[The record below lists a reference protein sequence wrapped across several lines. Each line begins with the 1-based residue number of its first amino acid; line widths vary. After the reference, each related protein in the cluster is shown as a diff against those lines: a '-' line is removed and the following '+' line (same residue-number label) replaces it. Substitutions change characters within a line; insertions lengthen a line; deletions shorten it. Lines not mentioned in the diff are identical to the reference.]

1 MAAKRTMLWL
11 LVWRALRLRFQR
23 VSVVFAALMVGATI
37 VTALFAVWFDINTKM
52 SEELRTFGANFYI
65 GPGHGSSMP
74 QQELQ
79 SILDQAPQ
87 GLVHGASPWLYGMA
101 RTELEKVV
109 MVGVWFESLQKLV
122 PYWQVTGS
130 WIGVSFDDRNAMI
143 GVKLA
148 ERLNVQ
154 PGDSI
159 TLVDH
164 NQRKNLQIK
173 GIVESGDATDN
184 MLIVSLDVAQAW
196 LHQPG
201 KISHGL
207 LSVSNDVGQVENYAS
222 RLQAQYPDLEI
233 RPVRK
238 VSASEG
244 QVLDKIKGLMGL
256 VSIVILALSSLCVNT
271 TLMAIVGERAREFA
285 LQKALGSS
293 NGDIVR
299 QILLETSIIA
309 LAAVACGLKNL
320 LDTAVLEGIDEE
332 SARLLASRWQKVDE
346 IPFDFER
353 RRMSV
358 VVAENA
364 EHHQL
369 VCKGALQEILNV
381 CSQVRHNGEI
391 VPLDDTMSTQ
401 D

>member
-1 MAAKRTMLWL
+1 MVRVAAKARLQML
-11 LVWRALRLRFQR
+11 A
-23 VSVVFAALMVGATI
+23 M
-37 VTALFAVWFDINTKM
+37 
-52 SEELRTFGANFYI
+52 
-65 GPGHGSSMP
+65 
-74 QQELQ
+74 
-79 SILDQAPQ
+79 
-87 GLVHGASPWLYGMA
+87 
-101 RTELEKVV
+101 
-109 MVGVWFESLQKLV
+109 V

-285 LQKALGSS
+285 LLKKALGSS

-309 LAAVACGLKNL
+309 LAAVACGW
-320 LDTAVLEGIDEE
+320 VLGY
-332 SARLLASRWQKVDE
+332 LLAQLLGLTVFNAAISLRLPVLP
-346 IPFDFER
+346 ITLVL
-353 RRMSV
+353 SLL
-358 VVAENA
+358 VA
-364 EHHQL
+364 
-369 VCKGALQEILNV
+369 ILAA
-381 CSQVRHNGEI
+381 I
-391 VPLDDTMSTQ
+391 VPVRRAVSVEPAKVLKGE
-401 D
+401 